1 MWAVH
6 GSSGNGGRPGAG
18 CNECGLYMVQVAMGE
33 GLVQAVMY
41 VGCTWF
47 KWQWG
52 RPGAGCNECGLY
64 MVQVAMGEGLMQAVM
79 YVGCTWFKWQW
90 GKAWC
95 KL

>member
-1 MWAVH
+1 MWAIH
-6 GSSGNGGRPGAG
+6 PSSGNGGRPGAG

-47 KWQWG
+47 K
-52 RPGAGCNECGLY
+52 C
-64 MVQVAMGEGLMQAVM
+64 
-79 YVGCTWFKWQW
+79 QW

-95 KL
+95 RL